1 MIINIIMSDR
11 IGILRMIINITMS
24 VPIRILRMTIKIN
37 MSLGGHFEN
46 DSQYQ

>member
-11 IGILRMIINITMS
+11 IGILRMIINITMP
-24 VPIRILRMTIKIN
+24 VPVRILRMTIKIN

-46 DSQYQ
+46 DYQYQ